1 MFFPAGGV
9 RRGMPTE
16 LRPGVWLLELSGVNA
31 YLVKDGDDLVL
42 VDTGTPFDAGRIRS
56 AVTEAGHRV
65 SDIDRVLITHYDL
78 DHVGGFGRLDLDSAA
93 VFAAT
98 PDADYLTKRRSPPL
112 DNHKGA
118 LQRATRFLL
127 NAPPEVHRV
136 EDGDHIGSFVA
147 YRTPGHTPGHV
158 AYVSEE
164 LSVAFVGDLVFE
176 EDGAFTASPWLLSYD
191 TDTVNESIHDFAD
204 REPAV
209 ECVCPGHGLPFLKNG
224 AVRLAELG
232 QRIEDREEGV
242 TEVTA

>member
-1 MFFPAGGV
+1 
-9 RRGMPTE
+9 MPTE

-31 YLVKDGDDLVL
+31 YLVEDGEDLVL

-56 AVTEAGHRV
+56 AVAELGHRV

-78 DHVGGFGRLDLDSAA
+78 DHVGGFGRLDLDNAT

-98 PDADYLTKRRSPPL
+98 PDADYLMKRRSPPL

-118 LQRATRFLL
+118 VQRAMGYLL
-127 NAPPEVHRV
+127 RAPADVRHV

-158 AYVSEE
+158 AYVSEP
-164 LSVAFVGDLVFE
+164 LSTAFVGDLVFE
-176 EDGAFTASPWLLSYD
+176 EDGEFTASPWLLSYD
-191 TDTVNESIHDFAD
+191 TDAVVESIHDFAD

-224 AVRLAELG
+224 SVRLAELG
-232 QRIEDREEGV
+232 QRIENRQEGV
-242 TEVTA
+242 TEVIA